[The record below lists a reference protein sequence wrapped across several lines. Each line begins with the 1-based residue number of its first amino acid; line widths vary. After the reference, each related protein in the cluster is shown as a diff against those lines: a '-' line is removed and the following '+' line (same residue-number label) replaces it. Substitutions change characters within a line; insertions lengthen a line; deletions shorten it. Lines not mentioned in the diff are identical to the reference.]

1 VAQNAQRQRYAAK
14 KQQRRAV
21 YQDSLDEIM
30 QEESLALRK
39 KHDLP
44 ANPNTEFRIAVL
56 NKIGPVAGES

>member
-1 VAQNAQRQRYAAK
+1 
-14 KQQRRAV
+14 
-21 YQDSLDEIM
+21 M